1 MPINV
6 PGQRYHNEQKKQI
19 SLSLGTI
26 DSYQEPIVYNF
37 GSIQLPGT
45 QKMSGHF
52 QTELG
57 RNDFPLEDYLETSG
71 EYTPFK

>member
-1 MPINV
+1 
-6 PGQRYHNEQKKQI
+6 
-19 SLSLGTI
+19 
-26 DSYQEPIVYNF
+26 
-37 GSIQLPGT
+37 
-45 QKMSGHF
+45 MSGHF